1 MPAVPLHRDVS
12 DLQLNLGEKLN
23 FDERIQS
30 KSSKYNKIIDYNKN
44 IFNNI
49 SPWSVITNLHI
60 LY

>member
-1 MPAVPLHRDVS
+1 MPAVPPHRDVS

>member
-1 MPAVPLHRDVS
+1 MTAVPPHRDVS

-49 SPWSVITNLHI
+49 SP
-60 LY
+60 